1 MAQIDYEDY
10 LMRDGALITIIPA
23 ISAAIYADGDVLF
36 VPKQLTDVARDTK
49 GLATL
54 RTLLVLDKADQK
66 QAIDLLFFSRDPGDI
81 GAANAP
87 LAMSDAEAEFLLA
100 HVRIA
105 AGDYVSGNANAY
117 ATKQLELLMGCEQ
130 AKTDLWVAG
139 VVRSGTPTYGSV
151 DNLTF
156 KFLWE
161 RL

>member
-1 MAQIDYEDY
+1 
-10 LMRDGALITIIPA
+10 MRDGSLITLVPA

-36 VPKQLTDVARDTK
+36 APTKLLDVAQDTK

-54 RTLLVLDKADQK
+54 RTLLVLDGADQK

-87 LAMSDAEAEFLLA
+87 LAMSDAEAAFLLA
-100 HVRIA
+100 TVRIA
-105 AGDYVSGNANAY
+105 AADYVSGNANAY
-117 ATKQLELLMGCEQ
+117 QTKQLELLMGCEQ
-130 AKTDLWVAG
+130 KSKDLWVAG
-139 VVRSGTPTYGSV
+139 VVRSGTPTYGAV
-151 DNLTF
+151 DALTF